1 MTPAGSGAGVHGVGP
16 RSPYT
21 QLVST
26 APTDDLVGEI
36 LDGRYR
42 VIERLADGGMATV
55 YLALDTRLDREVALK
70 VMRPH
75 LAQDATFRSRFHR
88 EARSAARLSHPGVVA
103 VFDQGEDDGRM
114 FLAMEYVPGQTL
126 REVIDTEG
134 ALTPRAAIDIMVPVL
149 DALAA
154 AHRAGIIH
162 RDIKPENVILR
173 EDGAIKV
180 ADFGLARAVTSQTVT
195 SSSGLL
201 LGTVAY
207 LSPEQV
213 ERGIA
218 DARSDVYAA
227 GLVFFEML
235 TGSKAFDGD
244 TAINVAY
251 QHVHAGAPRLRSRSP
266 ESPEILD
273 EVVAEATSL
282 DPDGRPADAAAFA
295 ALVRTARRELTADEL
310 DLRPSA
316 AEATTSTLTRTTAL
330 PVERRAD
337 RRADAAP
344 MAPTAPSA
352 STAASGPSLRD
363 QVRGAPP
370 ATAGVAVRT
379 APPRPRRRAV
389 WPWILVI
396 VSAAIASATAWFFLA
411 GPGAP
416 TIVPAVVGKPAAT
429 AESALRTQHLD
440 PTRTEGFSE
449 SVTKGLVIS
458 TDPKANA
465 EVRRGTA
472 VTVLVSKG
480 PERYVVPTLAGV
492 SLADAQNQITGS
504 NLVVGKITE
513 TFSETV
519 GDGQVIATEPKAGIQ
534 VKRGTSVALTVS
546 KGRQPIAVENFTGK
560 PYAAAKAALE
570 KAGLVV
576 EEGGPQENSDTVP
589 KDSIIRQE
597 PAGGNLFKGGKVTVI
612 VSKGPVLV
620 AIPGG
625 LIGKQFT
632 EVKGLLEGLGFTVR
646 ERQAIPGINFGT
658 VQGLNPSEGTQAPKG
673 TEIVVTTV

>member
-1 MTPAGSGAGVHGVGP
+1 M
-16 RSPYT
+16 
-21 QLVST
+21 ST
-26 APTDDLVGEI
+26 APADGLVGEI

-70 VMRPH
+70 VMRQH
-75 LAQDATFRSRFHR
+75 LAQDAMFRSRFHR

-134 ALTPRAAIDIMVPVL
+134 SLTPRAAIDIMIPVL

-162 RDIKPENVILR
+162 RDVKPENVILR
-173 EDGAIKV
+173 EDGAVKV

-227 GLVFFEML
+227 GLVLFEML

-251 QHVHAGAPRLRSRSP
+251 QHVHAGAPRLRSRDP
-266 ESPEILD
+266 EAPEVLD
-273 EVVAEATSL
+273 EVVAAATSL

-295 ALVRTARRELTADEL
+295 ALLRTARRELTSDEL
-310 DLRPSA
+310 DDRPSA
-316 AEATTSTLTRTTAL
+316 AEAAASTLTRTTPL
-330 PVERRAD
+330 PVARSRH
-337 RRADAAP
+337 AAP
-344 MAPTAPSA
+344 RAET
-352 STAASGPSLRD
+352 SLRD

-370 ATAGVAVRT
+370 AIAGVAVRNDL
-379 APPRPRRRAV
+379 PRGRRRAV
-389 WPWILVI
+389 WPWVLV
-396 VSAAIASATAWFFLA
+396 VVCAAIASATAWFFIA
-411 GPGAP
+411 GPGSP
-416 TIVPAVVGKPAAT
+416 TIVPAVVGKPIVAAEAT
-429 AESALRTQHLD
+429 LRTQHLD
-440 PTRTEGFSE
+440 PNRRYGFSE
-449 SVTKGLVIS
+449 SVAKGLVIS
-458 TDPKANA
+458 TTPAADA

-472 VTVLVSKG
+472 VTLLVSKG
-480 PERYVVPTLAGV
+480 PERYVVPPLPGTSQAE
-492 SLADAQNQITGS
+492 ATNQLTAA
-504 NLVVGKITE
+504 NLVTGKITE
-513 TFSETV
+513 AFSEDV
-519 GDGQVIATEPKAGIQ
+519 DDGQVISTNPKAGTQ
-534 VKRGTSVALTVS
+534 LKRGTAVALVVS
-546 KGRQPIAVENFTGK
+546 KGRQPITVENFTGK
-560 PYAAAKAALE
+560 SLDSAQDTLG

-576 EEGGPQENSDTVP
+576 EVTGEENDDTIP
-589 KDSIIRQE
+589 DGSIIRQD
-597 PAGGNLFKGGKVTVI
+597 PAGGNLFKGDKVSVV

-620 AIPGG
+620 TVPGG

-632 EVKGLLEGLGFTVR
+632 EVKGLLEGLGLKVT

-658 VQGLNPSEGTQAPKG
+658 VQGLNPGSGDQVRKG
-673 TEIVVTTV
+673 SEIVVTTV

>member
-1 MTPAGSGAGVHGVGP
+1 M
-16 RSPYT
+16 
-21 QLVST
+21 ST
-26 APTDDLVGEI
+26 APTDDLVGEL

-70 VMRPH
+70 VMRAH

-103 VFDQGEDDGRM
+103 VYDQGEDDGLM

-134 ALTPRAAIDIMVPVL
+134 ALTPRAALDIMVPVL

-154 AHRAGIIH
+154 AHHAGIIH

-173 EDGAIKV
+173 EDGAVKV

-251 QHVHAGAPRLRSRSP
+251 QHVHNGAPRLRSRSP

-273 EVVAEATSL
+273 ELVAAATSL

-295 ALVRTARRELTADEL
+295 TLMRTARRELTADEL
-310 DLRPSA
+310 DDRPSA
-316 AEATTSTLTRTTAL
+316 VDAAASTITRTTAL
-330 PVERRAD
+330 PVQR
-337 RRADAAP
+337 P
-344 MAPTAPSA
+344 IPSPNPA
-352 STAASGPSLRD
+352 YAGPSLRD

-370 ATAGVAVRT
+370 ATAGLPART
-379 APPRPRRRAV
+379 ARTVPPRTRRRAV

-396 VSAAIASATAWFFLA
+396 VSAAIASATAWFFIA

-416 TIVPAVVGKPAAT
+416 TIVPAVVGKPVVAAEAT
-429 AESALRTQHLD
+429 MRTQHLA
-440 PTRTEGFSE
+440 PTRQDGFSE
-449 SVTKGLVIS
+449 SVAKGLVIS
-458 TDPKANA
+458 TTPKANA
-465 EVRRGTA
+465 EVRRGTT
-472 VTVLVSKG
+472 VTLVVSKG

-492 SLADAQNQITGS
+492 GLDEAKTQITGA
-504 NLVVGKITE
+504 NLVVGKVTE
-513 TFSETV
+513 TFSEDV
-519 GDGQVIATEPKAGIQ
+519 PSGQVIASDPKAGVQ
-534 VKRGTSVALTVS
+534 SKRGTSVALTVS
-546 KGRQPIAVENFTGK
+546 KGQKPISVENFTGK
-560 PYAAAKAALE
+560 PFDAAKAALE

-576 EEGGPQENSDTVP
+576 EEGGPRENSDTVP
-589 KDSIIRQE
+589 KDSIIRQD
-597 PAGGNLFKGGKVTVI
+597 PAGGTLFKGDKVSVV
-612 VSKGPVLV
+612 VSDGPVLV
-620 AIPGG
+620 AVPGG
-625 LIGKQFT
+625 LIGKQFN
-632 EVKGLLEGLGFTVR
+632 EVKGILGGLGFKVT

-658 VQGLNPSEGTQAPKG
+658 VQGLNPGEGDQVPKG
-673 TEIVVTTV
+673 SEIVVTTV

>member
-1 MTPAGSGAGVHGVGP
+1 MTPAAPGTGVPGERS

-70 VMRPH
+70 VMKAH

-103 VFDQGEDDGRM
+103 VYDQGEDDGHM

-126 REVIDTEG
+126 REVFDAEG

-154 AHRAGIIH
+154 AHHAGIIH

-173 EDGAIKV
+173 EDGAVKV

-251 QHVHAGAPRLRSRSP
+251 QHVHAGAPRLRSRAP
-266 ESPEILD
+266 GAPEILD
-273 EVVAEATSL
+273 EVVAAATSL

-295 ALVRTARRELTADEL
+295 TLVRTARRELTADEL
-310 DLRPSA
+310 DDRPTDVEA
-316 AEATTSTLTRTTAL
+316 AASTLTRTTAL
-330 PVERRAD
+330 PVERPRPTHQA
-337 RRADAAP
+337 AAP
-344 MAPTAPSA
+344 TS
-352 STAASGPSLRD
+352 SERSLRE

-370 ATAGVAVRT
+370 ATAGLPART
-379 APPRPRRRAV
+379 SAPRPRRRAV
-389 WPWILVI
+389 WPWILVV
-396 VSAAIASATAWFFLA
+396 VSAAIASATAWFFIA

-416 TIVPAVVGKPAAT
+416 TIVPTVVGKPVVAAE
-429 AESALRTQHLD
+429 ASVRAQHLD
-440 PTRTEGFSE
+440 PTRQEAFSE
-449 SVTKGLVIS
+449 TVAKGLVIA

-465 EVRRGTA
+465 EVRRGTS
-472 VTVLVSKG
+472 VTLQVSKG
-480 PERYVVPTLAGV
+480 PERHVVPTLAGV
-492 SLADAQNQITGS
+492 SLAEATNQITDA

-519 GDGQVIATEPKAGIQ
+519 EDGQVIASDPKAGTQ
-534 VKRGTSVALTVS
+534 LKRGTAVALTVS
-546 KGRQPIAVENFTGK
+546 KGRQPIQVENFTGK
-560 PYAAAKAALE
+560 PLDAAKAALG
-570 KAGLVV
+570 KLGLVV
-576 EEGGPQENSDTVP
+576 EESGPAENHDTIP
-589 KDSIIRQE
+589 AGSIIRQD
-597 PAGGNLFKGGKVTVI
+597 PAGGTRYKGDKVSVV

-620 AIPGG
+620 TIPDG

-632 EVKGLLEGLGFTVR
+632 EVKGILEGLGFKVT
-646 ERQAIPGINFGT
+646 EKQAIPGINFGT
-658 VQGLNPSEGTQAPKG
+658 VQGLNPPQGSQQPKG